1 MVSGVGLGGRGK
13 EGLQRCAWPGDM
25 CKTGREPSRGGG
37 VGTQKGCVCV
47 WKGCEGVTEGQKC
60 CVSVAGPPPS
70 SDATQSVSKS
80 CSCKYCVLPV
90 PFVLSLS

>member
-1 MVSGVGLGGRGK
+1 MNDLGRGK
-13 EGLQRCAWPGDM
+13 QGGSVRRKRGVRGEQGGDWEG
-25 CKTGREPSRGGG
+25 
-37 VGTQKGCVCV
+37 
-47 WKGCEGVTEGQKC
+47 KC

>member
-1 MVSGVGLGGRGK
+1 MRN
-13 EGLQRCAWPGDM
+13 PN
-25 CKTGREPSRGGG
+25 RGGG
-37 VGTQKGCVCV
+37 VGSQ
-47 WKGCEGVTEGQKC
+47 EGRARGMRGGDGERRRCGS
-60 CVSVAGPPPS
+60 VSGPPPS

>member
-1 MVSGVGLGGRGK
+1 MRK
-13 EGLQRCAWPGDM
+13 GD
-25 CKTGREPSRGGG
+25 RER
-37 VGTQKGCVCV
+37 
-47 WKGCEGVTEGQKC
+47 KC